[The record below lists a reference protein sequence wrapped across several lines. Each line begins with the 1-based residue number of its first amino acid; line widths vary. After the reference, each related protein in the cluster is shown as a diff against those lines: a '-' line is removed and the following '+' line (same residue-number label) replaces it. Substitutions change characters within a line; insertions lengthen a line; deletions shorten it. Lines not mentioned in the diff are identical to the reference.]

1 MEYEL
6 NRFLAILV
14 SSLFSLPTVASAL
27 TLECK
32 LPANNAGGGYITEL
46 YVFEFNE
53 DTGEALVAD
62 GWIMHLNNAPIPA
75 KVSDNSK
82 AKLALTWN
90 LVISNNSGQTTKMQ
104 YRAAYFKQTKE
115 VLIRAVP
122 GGGYAGGFEGRGKC
136 KSI

>member
-1 MEYEL
+1 MECEL
-6 NRFLAILV
+6 NRFLAILA
-14 SSLFSLPTVASAL
+14 SSLFSLPTVAGAL

-32 LPANNAGGGYITEL
+32 LPTNNAGGGYITEL

-53 DTGEALVAD
+53 ETGEALVAD

-82 AKLALTWN
+82 TKLALTWN